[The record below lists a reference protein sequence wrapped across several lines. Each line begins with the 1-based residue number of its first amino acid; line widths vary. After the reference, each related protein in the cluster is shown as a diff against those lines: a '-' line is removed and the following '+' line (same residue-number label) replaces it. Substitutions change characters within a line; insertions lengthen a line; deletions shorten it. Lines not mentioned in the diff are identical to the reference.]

1 MAEMLTGL
9 MQDDFPLNLH
19 HVRRRMRDCH
29 PDAEVVTLTEQGT
42 VRASFAEISAR
53 VDRLARALGRLGIE
67 PGDRVG
73 TFAWNNQRH
82 FELYMAVPCI
92 GAVLHTLNVR
102 LFAEQLTYIVNHAA
116 DRVIFLDDSL
126 VPIMEQLAPQMP
138 AVEHFVVMGDGDGGS
153 LPGVLRYEELLDD
166 ADLGSDQPFD
176 YPEIDERR
184 AAALC
189 YTSGT
194 TGNPKGVLYSH
205 RSISLHSTATLLTD
219 ALGLS
224 RHDRALVVVP
234 MFHANAWGIPH
245 GAALAGADL
254 VMPDRFLQA
263 EPLARL
269 IESERPTVMGCVP
282 TIFADLLRYADAH
295 PECDLSSLTNA
306 ACGGSAVPRQLMKDF
321 QERHAVRIFQ
331 AWGMTETSPVATY
344 SRPDEPAAQG
354 AAGDRGGEGASVGT
368 GEDTSSREGPEDV
381 LSRAEGV
388 RAEGVLSRAEGVL
401 SSEDPAARV
410 RAGAREAAPEDAYW
424 DDRARQGKPLPW
436 VELRLVGDDGREVPW
451 DGESTGEIQVRGPW
465 IAARY
470 YNDTSGDPKFEDG
483 WLRTGDIASA
493 NSRASIQI
501 TDRTKDVIKS
511 GGEWISSVELENELM
526 AHPDVLEAAVIAK
539 PDARWAE
546 RPLCCV
552 VLRPGADVGADELIE
567 HLRPRVAK
575 WWLPDEFAF
584 IAEVPKTSVG
594 KFDKKVLRARLH
606 DGELH
611 GRVLVGAAAAPSA
624 ASASSE
630 SAAEV

>member
-1 MAEMLTGL
+1 MAEMLAGL

-29 PDAEVVTLTEQGT
+29 PDAEVLTLTDAGR

-82 FELYMAVPCI
+82 FELYMAVPCV

-102 LFAEQLTYIVNHAA
+102 LFAEQLTYIVGHAA

-126 VPIMEQLAPQMP
+126 VPILEQLAPALP
-138 AVEHFVVMGDGDGGS
+138 KVEHFILMGDGDAGS
-153 LPGVLRYEELLDD
+153 LPRVLRYEELLED
-166 ADLGSDQPFD
+166 ADLGPDRSFD
-176 YPEIDERR
+176 YPEIDERQ

-282 TIFADLLRYADAH
+282 TIFADLLRYADTH

-321 QERHAVRIFQ
+321 QERHDVRIFQ

-344 SRPDEPAAQG
+344 SRPDEPAA
-354 AAGDRGGEGASVGT
+354 EGAPG
-368 GEDTSSREGPEDV
+368 GREGD
-381 LSRAEGV
+381 GV
-388 RAEGVLSRAEGVL
+388 SNG
-401 SSEDPAARV
+401 
-410 RAGAREAAPEDAYW
+410 EAAPEEAYW

-436 VELRLVGDDGREVPW
+436 VELRLIGDDGQEVPW

-493 NSRASIQI
+493 NARASIQI

-539 PDARWAE
+539 PDERWAE

-552 VLRPGADVGADELIE
+552 VLRPDADVGAEELIE

-594 KFDKKVLRARLH
+594 KFDKKVLRARLR
-606 DGELH
+606 DGELP
-611 GRVLVGAAAAPSA
+611 GRVLVGGAP
-624 ASASSE
+624 ASAPSE
-630 SAAEV
+630 SATRA